1 MKVPEGETP
10 KFDDSHGTKLTGPV
24 KTQPGKNA
32 GIKPVKTADQALY
45 GL

>member
-1 MKVPEGETP
+1 MVPDREIP
-10 KFDDSHGTKLTGPV
+10 KFDDSHGTKSAR
-24 KTQPGKNA
+24 PGEIGRAKNT